1 MLILKTR
8 TMTDTF
14 FNLNV
19 GDFWGVMM
27 RFGITL
33 IYLFILLRVIY
44 FRYSRNEMSLFIFF
58 SMGIMIFFIGT
69 MMHVVYFEIGMAF
82 GLFAIFH
89 ILRFRTKTFPVKE
102 MSYMFTT
109 IGLSLINSLKLIK
122 FPLLGLLI
130 FNTLIVLSAYLL
142 EFYLFRNKVESYYL
156 IYDNLELLKSDRK
169 QKLLNDLS
177 SISGKEIF
185 RFKILSVNCRSKVAR
200 LEIFYR
206 V

>member
-1 MLILKTR
+1 
-8 TMTDTF
+8 MTDTI

-19 GDFWGVMM
+19 GDFWGVMV

-44 FRYSRNEMSLFIFF
+44 FRYSKNDSSLFIFF
-58 SMGIMIFFIGT
+58 SMGIMIFFLGT

-89 ILRFRTKTFPVKE
+89 ILRFRTKTFPVKD
-102 MSYMFTT
+102 MAYMFTT

-130 FNTLIVLSAYLL
+130 FNTLIIISAYLL
-142 EFYLFRNKVESYYL
+142 EISLFKYKTESYYL
-156 IYDNLELLKSDRK
+156 IYDNVELLKSDKK
-169 QKLLNDLS
+169 QKILNDLS
-177 SISGKEIF
+177 IITGKNIF
-185 RFKILSVNCRSKVAR
+185 RFKIQSMNCRSKVAR
-200 LEIFYR
+200 LEVFYK

>member
-1 MLILKTR
+1 
-8 TMTDTF
+8 MTDTF

-27 RFGITL
+27 RFGITI

-44 FRYSRNEMSLFIFF
+44 FRYSKNEMSLFIFF
-58 SMGIMIFFIGT
+58 SMGIMIFFLGT

-89 ILRFRTKTFPVKE
+89 ILRFRTRTFPVKD
-102 MSYMFTT
+102 MAYMFTT
-109 IGLSLINSLKLIK
+109 IGLSLINSLKLLK

-130 FNTLIVLSAYLL
+130 FNTLIILSAYLL
-142 EFYLFRNKVESYYL
+142 EISLFKFKVESYYL
-156 IYDNLELLKSDRK
+156 IYDNLELLKTDKK
-169 QKLLNDLS
+169 QKILNDLS
-177 SISGKEIF
+177 IISGKNIF
-185 RFKILSVNCRSKVAR
+185 KFKILSMNCRSKVAR
-200 LEIFYR
+200 LEIFYK

>member
-1 MLILKTR
+1 
-8 TMTDTF
+8 MTDTI

-19 GDFWGVMM
+19 GDFWGVMI

-33 IYLFILLRVIY
+33 IYLFVLLRVIY
-44 FRYSRNEMSLFIFF
+44 FRYSKNDMSLFIFF
-58 SMGIMIFFIGT
+58 SMGIMIFFLGT

-89 ILRFRTKTFPVKE
+89 ILRFRTRTFPVKD

-130 FNTLIVLSAYLL
+130 FNTLIILSAFIL
-142 EFYLFRNKVESYYL
+142 EICLFKYKIESYYL
-156 IYDNLELLKSDRK
+156 IYDNLELLKTDKK
-169 QKLLNDLS
+169 QKILNDLS

-185 RFKILSVNCRSKVAR
+185 RFKILSINCRSKVAR
-200 LEIFYR
+200 LEIFYKG
-206 V
+206 

>member
-1 MLILKTR
+1 MA
-8 TMTDTF
+8 DTL

-27 RFGITL
+27 RFAITL

-89 ILRFRTKTFPVKE
+89 ILRFRTRTFPIKE

-142 EFYLFRNKVESYYL
+142 EFYLFRNKIESYYL
-156 IYDNLELLKSDRK
+156 IYDNLELLKSDKK
-169 QKLLNDLS
+169 QRILNDLS
-177 SISGKEIF
+177 AISGKEIF
-185 RFKILSVNCRSKVAR
+185 RFKVLSINCRSKVAR
-200 LEIFYR
+200 LEIFYKL
-206 V
+206 

>member
-1 MLILKTR
+1 
-8 TMTDTF
+8 MTDTI

-89 ILRFRTKTFPVKE
+89 ILRFRTRTFAIKD

-130 FNTLIVLSAYLL
+130 FNTLIIISAFLL
-142 EFYLFRNKVESYYL
+142 ETVLFKYKVESYSL
-156 IYDNLELLKSDRK
+156 IYDNLELLKSDK
-169 QKLLNDLS
+169 KPKILNDLS
-177 SISGKEIF
+177 NISGKKIL
-185 RFKILSVNCRSKVAR
+185 RYKILSMNCRSKVAR
-200 LEIFYR
+200 LEIFFKE
-206 V
+206 

>member
-1 MLILKTR
+1 M
-8 TMTDTF
+8 

-33 IYLFILLRVIY
+33 IYLFVLLRVIY

-58 SMGIMIFFIGT
+58 SMGIMIFFLGT

-89 ILRFRTKTFPVKE
+89 ILRFRTKTFPVKD

-130 FNTLIVLSAYLL
+130 FNTLIVLSAFLL
-142 EFYLFRNKVESYYL
+142 EFYLVKNKIESYYI
-156 IYDNLELLKSDRK
+156 IYDNLELLKSDKK
-169 QKLLNDLS
+169 QKILNDLS

-185 RFKILSVNCRSKVAR
+185 KFKVLSVNCRSKVAR
-200 LEIFYR
+200 LEIFYKD
-206 V
+206 

>member
-1 MLILKTR
+1 ME
-8 TMTDTF
+8 DTIW
-14 FNLNV
+14 NLNV
-19 GDFWGVMM
+19 GDFWGVMI
-27 RFGITL
+27 RFAITL
-33 IYLFILLRVIY
+33 FYLFILIRVIY
-44 FRYSRNEMSLFIFF
+44 YRYSGNEMSLFIFF
-58 SMGIMIFFIGT
+58 SMGIMIYFIGT

-89 ILRFRTKTFPVKE
+89 ILRFRTRTFSIKD

-130 FNTLIVLSAYLL
+130 FNTLIILSAYLL
-142 EFYLFRNKVESYYL
+142 ELFLSKTKVDSYYL
-156 IYDNLELLKSDRK
+156 IYDNLDLLKSDKK
-169 QKLLNDLS
+169 QKILNDLS
-177 SISGKEIF
+177 NIAGKEIF

>member
-1 MLILKTR
+1 
-8 TMTDTF
+8 MTDTI

-19 GDFWGVMM
+19 GDFWGVMI

-33 IYLFILLRVIY
+33 IYLFILLWLIY
-44 FRYSRNEMSLFIFF
+44 FRFSRNEMSVFLFF
-58 SMGIMIFFIGT
+58 SMGIMIFFLGT

-89 ILRFRTKTFPVKE
+89 ILRFRTRTFSVKD

-130 FNTLIVLSAYLL
+130 FNTLIILSAYLL
-142 EFYLFRNKVESYYL
+142 ELFLVKYKVESLFL
-156 IYDNLELLKSDRK
+156 IYDNLELLKSDKK
-169 QKLLNDLS
+169 QKILNDLS
-177 SISGKEIF
+177 GISGKEIF
-185 RFKILSVNCRSKVAR
+185 RYRIIDINSRSKIAR
-200 LEIFYR
+200 LEIFFKA
-206 V
+206 

>member
-1 MLILKTR
+1 
-8 TMTDTF
+8 MTDTI

-19 GDFWGVMM
+19 GDFWGVMG
-27 RFGITL
+27 RFVITL
-33 IYLFILLRVIY
+33 VYLFILLLVIY
-44 FRYSRNEMSLFIFF
+44 FRYSKNEMSLFIFF

-89 ILRFRTKTFPVKE
+89 ILRFRTKTFSVKD
-102 MSYMFTT
+102 MAYMFTT

-122 FPLLGLLI
+122 FPLLGLII
-130 FNTLIVLSAYLL
+130 FNTFIVLSVFLL
-142 EFYLFRNKVESYYL
+142 EFYLFRTRIESYYL
-156 IYDNLELLKSDRK
+156 IYDNLELLKSDKK
-169 QKLLNDLS
+169 QKILNDLS

-185 RFKILSVNCRSKVAR
+185 KFNVLSLNCRSKVAR
-200 LEIFYR
+200 LEIFYK